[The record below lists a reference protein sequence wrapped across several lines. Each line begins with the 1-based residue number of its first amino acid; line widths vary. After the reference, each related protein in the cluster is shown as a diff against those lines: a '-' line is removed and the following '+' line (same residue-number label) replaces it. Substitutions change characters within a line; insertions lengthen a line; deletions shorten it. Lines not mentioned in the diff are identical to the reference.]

1 MIINNFKIKEINLS
15 YAIGINRIKINS
27 QRFNVDHLFEIIEII
42 HNKYKDSIFQFFDDK
57 YVLNAEHIYNA
68 CYFVMKAFLHRK
80 NISNKRE
87 LELLLYIATKRQIKS
102 SIEDFGIDNEKI
114 RDNFLNICI
123 VSSEENLNLIN
134 DEVKKALNAS
144 EEEEITL
151 NHITIEKYEI
161 IKTYFEITDNQIITV
176 LNSYGIKK
184 NEDSITNEKLDY
196 LSMALNDL
204 ISEKMALLSL
214 EKVSS
219 D

>member
-15 YAIGINRIKINS
+15 YAIGINRIKIS
-27 QRFNVDHLFEIIEII
+27 SPRFNVDHLFEIIEII

-68 CYFVMKAFLHRK
+68 CYFVMKAFLHKK

-87 LELLLYIATKRQIKS
+87 LEFLLYIATKRQIKS
-102 SIEDFGIDNEKI
+102 AIEDFGIDNKKI
-114 RDNFLNICI
+114 RDGILNLCI

-134 DEVKKALNAS
+134 DGIIKTLNAS
-144 EEEEITL
+144 EEETTL

-161 IKTYFEITDNQIITV
+161 IKNYFEITDNQIITV
-176 LNSYGIKK
+176 LKSYGIKK
-184 NEDSITNEKLDY
+184 NEDSITNEKLNY